1 MQKYSIKLLPNES
14 KNNKMIIH
22 HDQVSFIPEV
32 QSCFNIWKSINISH
46 YIYKLKGNKPHDHFI
61 RYWKSIWQNS
71 ASLLVKSFGKIKSSR
86 IIPKHSES
94 SILQTS
100 SQHQAK
106 WRKTW
111 SNLTKIRDLT
121 RLLTLSLYLFNI
133 VLVVLARAI
142 RQQKE
147 SKGTQIGKEEVK
159 TSLLAN
165 DKIVYLIDPKN
176 STREL
181 LHLINNFNKVARW
194 FPRQDSSV

>member
-1 MQKYSIKLLPNES
+1 M
-14 KNNKMIIH
+14 
-22 HDQVSFIPEV
+22 
-32 QSCFNIWKSINISH
+32 
-46 YIYKLKGNKPHDHFI
+46 
-61 RYWKSIWQNS
+61 
-71 ASLLVKSFGKIKSSR
+71 
-86 IIPKHSES
+86 
-94 SILQTS
+94 
-100 SQHQAK
+100 
-106 WRKTW
+106 
-111 SNLTKIRDLT
+111 T

-181 LHLINNFNKVARW
+181 LHLINNFNKVAR
-194 FPRQDSSV
+194 